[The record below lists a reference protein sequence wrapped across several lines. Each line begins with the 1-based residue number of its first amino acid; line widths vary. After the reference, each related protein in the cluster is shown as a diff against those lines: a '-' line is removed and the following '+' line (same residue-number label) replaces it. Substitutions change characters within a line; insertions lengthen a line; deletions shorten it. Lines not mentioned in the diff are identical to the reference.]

1 MAKRPGPKGK
11 KSKNR
16 MGSAEVEA
24 TNAAHEAE
32 QAAMQTKGGEPI
44 VGPNVQVGEFIDRVS
59 LAPEPDLGITESDD
73 GELEVAHAEQ
83 PEMTSEQA
91 AEHSAVEAALGE
103 GAEEEKIP
111 NSVVKDKFKKS
122 YIDNAKLIGATG
134 KAARRSNWD
143 WLAQTIAEQCL
154 VEKEKID
161 IGRFTDLLDANG
173 VDHSRWTNRN
183 KGWEGRF
190 RMTGRVALQKI
201 VATNGVLKTMT
212 GEVVPPADWVAKYKA
227 KV

>member
-16 MGSAEVEA
+16 MTGAEVEA
-24 TNAAHEAE
+24 ANAAHEQ
-32 QAAMQTKGGEPI
+32 QAQATDPHKVAQDVMDQPFT
-44 VGPNVQVGEFIDRVS
+44 
-59 LAPEPDLGITESDD
+59 DD
-73 GELEVAHAEQ
+73 GETAAHDDFGHGEVPQ
-83 PEMTSEQA
+83 PGKMTGEQA
-91 AEHSAVEAALGE
+91 AEYSAVEEKLAE
-103 GAEEEKIP
+103 GGDVEEEKVDADEKIP
-111 NSVVKDKFKKS
+111 NSVVKDKFKTR
-122 YIDNAKLIGATG
+122 YIENAKAGGFTG
-134 KAARRSNWD
+134 KAAKRSSWD

-201 VATNGVLKTMT
+201 VAANGVLKTMT
-212 GEVVPPADWVAKYKA
+212 GEVVPPAEWIAKYKA